1 MRRQQPL
8 HHRARRPADFLPLTG
23 VVEDG
28 CAVTHEAF
36 CQVLGYQETPSFVRA
51 FRHWTG
57 MPPASYRK
65 SLTD

>member
-1 MRRQQPL
+1 
-8 HHRARRPADFLPLTG
+8 
-23 VVEDG
+23 
-28 CAVTHEAF
+28 VTHEAF